1 VADLVLESFI
11 LKDVWS
17 VDRYYAWM
25 CAVEGKQV
33 VAPVLLECGYYDVE
47 QLEWLTQRLLVIL
60 GTACVEKTAGDLFSQ
75 PAAVVPDVKKEML
88 EYLNSQSEAYASGSG
103 VVSSQGVNQVL
114 APSKVLDDIFEGFV
128 RSKKTL
134 YSRMS
139 SKIMYSEK
147 REEKIE
153 DFAQELDR
161 TGVWMVG
168 RREVTIF

>member
-1 VADLVLESFI
+1 MLEFFI

-47 QLEWLTQRLLVIL
+47 QVEWLTQRLLVIL

-88 EYLNSQSEAYASGSG
+88 EYLNSQSEAYACGSG
-103 VVSSQGVNQVL
+103 VVSSQGVNQVRISL
-114 APSKVLDDIFEGFV
+114 RLGLSFSV
-128 RSKKTL
+128 
-134 YSRMS
+134 
-139 SKIMYSEK
+139 
-147 REEKIE
+147 
-153 DFAQELDR
+153 
-161 TGVWMVG
+161 
-168 RREVTIF
+168 

>member
-1 VADLVLESFI
+1 MLDRSPFLNWIIVADLMLEFFI

-33 VAPVLLECGYYDVE
+33 VATVLLECGYYDVE
-47 QLEWLTQRLLVIL
+47 QVEWLTQRLLVIL

-103 VVSSQGVNQVL
+103 VVSSQGVNQVRISL
-114 APSKVLDDIFEGFV
+114 RLGLSFSV
-128 RSKKTL
+128 
-134 YSRMS
+134 
-139 SKIMYSEK
+139 
-147 REEKIE
+147 
-153 DFAQELDR
+153 
-161 TGVWMVG
+161 
-168 RREVTIF
+168 